1 MDMELKCMMQAIRLK
16 YPNALIIIGGDFNRK
31 EQWMRVL
38 SRNLNLP
45 LCQNDGQKLVTHCS
59 ARSSASNNQLD
70 YILTNLPWH

>member
-1 MDMELKCMMQAIRLK
+1 
-16 YPNALIIIGGDFNRK
+16 
-31 EQWMRVL
+31 MRVL

-70 YILTNLPWH
+70 YILTNLPWHQTYSDDHLWHASDHRPLITHMIVSQVI